1 MTKKELRDKYVKLR
15 DELSPI
21 ELANQSIELSDRLFK
36 HLDLANKKVHVF
48 LPITSKKEINTWL
61 IIDRIRSVGEV
72 VVSIS
77 DFSSN
82 TMKHIL
88 VTDNTEFMVFQSLL
102 EVTL

>member
-1 MTKKELRDKYVKLR
+1 MSSWY
-15 DELSPI
+15 
-21 ELANQSIELSDRLFK
+21 
-36 HLDLANKKVHVF
+36 KKVHVF

-82 TMKHIL
+82 TIVSFQKFCFL
-88 VTDNTEFMVFQSLL
+88 GANTGVQYQNDMYVRTENQTVIQL
-102 EVTL
+102 